1 MRVPLSWLKEYVDFD
16 LPPDEIASR
25 LTFAGLEVESIEYI
39 GLGPQS
45 GYIDGLP
52 GTGQGPKAKGLA
64 WDREK
69 IVVGRVFEVLP
80 HPNADR
86 LVLCKLDDGQT
97 IHTVL
102 TGAPNLFPFK
112 GQGPLAKPLKVAYA
126 REGAVLYD
134 GHQPGN
140 VLTTLQRMKI
150 RGVESYSMIC
160 SEKELGISDDHEGV
174 MILPDDAPAGT
185 PLADYLG
192 DVILDV
198 KINPNMARNACM
210 VGIAREVS
218 ALTGRKLR
226 PPSYQFRASG
236 EPLRKFLRIRI
247 ENPELNPRF
256 MAVLVRDVQIG
267 PSPEWMQRRLL
278 RAGMRPI
285 NNIVDITNY
294 VMLETGQPL
303 HAFDWDS
310 LQARAKGTV
319 TIITRTAQPGETI
332 VTLDGATRTLDDFT
346 ILVCDEKGPLSI
358 AGVMGG
364 AETEVRDESVN
375 ILLEAAAWNYLS
387 IRRTVQAQK
396 LPSEA
401 AFRFSRGVH
410 PATAARGLGR
420 AAELMRTLGGGI
432 PSRDTVDAYPR
443 KAPVVRVDLPMK
455 EVRRLLG
462 VTVPPRKVAQI
473 LESLE
478 FACRVKEAPS
488 RRRRREEISD
498 DDLTL
503 QVIVPDHRL
512 DIGNGVVGQADLVEE
527 IARIYGYARIPEIQI
542 ADLLPRQRDNPTLEQ
557 EETARDLLVDLGLQE
572 VLTYHLT
579 TPEREAAVYPPG
591 TEPPAPE
598 YVRLANPIV
607 PERCVMRRSVLASVL
622 DTAARNAA
630 RTDRLALFELG
641 TIYLPK
647 GEPLPAETVQLAV
660 VLTGPRENKDW
671 QAADRTP
678 MDFFDLKGILEAW
691 FSGLHIP
698 PPAFESARDPRFHP
712 GRCAGILVDGVAVG
726 VMGLLHPLVAGRFEW
741 AGRDLLAAEI
751 GFELLRPH
759 LLQRFPVLSISDYPP
774 VLEDLAVVVAEDMP
788 AIKVV
793 QAIRTA
799 GGGILQSVR
808 LFDVYR
814 GGQVGAGKKSLAFSL
829 AYQAPDRTLSSAEA
843 EEIRTRVIRALETQL
858 GGKVRKTEDA
868 APPA

>member
-1 MRVPLSWLKEYVDFD
+1 MKVPLSWLKEYVDFD
-16 LPPDEIASR
+16 LPPEEIASR

-39 GLGPQS
+39 GLAPLS

-52 GTGQGPKAKGLA
+52 GAGQGPKAKGLA
-64 WDREK
+64 WNREK

-102 TGAPNLFPFK
+102 TGAPNLFPYK

-140 VLTTLQRMKI
+140 VLTTLKRMKI

-160 SEKELGISDDHEGV
+160 SEKELGISDNHEGV
-174 MILPDDAPAGT
+174 MILPDDAPSGT

-226 PPSYQFRASG
+226 PPSNLFRASG
-236 EPLRKFLRIRI
+236 EPLKKFLRIRI
-247 ENPELNPRF
+247 QNPDLNPRF
-256 MAVLVRDVQIG
+256 TAILLRDVQIA
-267 PSPEWMQRRLL
+267 PSPAWMQRRLL

-310 LQARAKGTV
+310 LRARAAGPAV
-319 TIITRTAQPGETI
+319 TITTRTAKPGETI

-346 ILVCDEKGPLSI
+346 VLVCDEKGPLSI

-364 AETEVRDESVN
+364 AESEVRDNTVN
-375 ILLEAAAWNYLS
+375 ILLESAAWDFLS

-410 PATAARGLGR
+410 PATALRGLGR

-432 PSRDTVDAYPR
+432 ISRDFVDAYPR

-462 VTVPPRKVAQI
+462 VNIPPRKVAQI

-478 FACRVKEAPS
+478 FVCRVKEVPA
-488 RRRRREEISD
+488 RRRRGEKISD

-503 QVIVPDHRL
+503 QVIAPDHRL
-512 DIGNGVVGQADLVEE
+512 DIGTGVVGQADLIEE
-527 IARIYGYARIPEIQI
+527 IARIYGYERIPEIQI
-542 ADLLPRQRDNPTLEQ
+542 ADLLPKQRGNPGLEQ
-557 EETARDLLVDLGLQE
+557 EEAARDLLVELGLQE

-579 TPEREAAVYPPG
+579 APEREAAVYPPG
-591 TEPPAPE
+591 TDVPAAE
-598 YVRLANPIV
+598 YIRLSNPIV
-607 PERCVMRRSVLASVL
+607 PERRVMRRSVLASVL
-622 DTAARNAA
+622 ETAARNAA

-641 TIYLPK
+641 PVYLPK
-647 GEPLPAETVQLAV
+647 GEQLPAEPVQLAI
-660 VLTGPRENKDW
+660 LLAGPRERRDW
-671 QAADRTP
+671 RPSDRTAA
-678 MDFFDLKGILEAW
+678 DFFDLKGILEATLA
-691 FSGLHIP
+691 GLHVSA
-698 PPAFESARDPRFHP
+698 PAFESDRDPRFHP
-712 GRCAGILVDGVAVG
+712 GRCAKILVGGTALGVLG
-726 VMGLLHPLVAGRFEW
+726 QLHPQVAARFDW

-751 GFELLRPH
+751 DFEQLRPY
-759 LLQRFPVLSISDYPP
+759 LLSRYPVHSISEYPP
-774 VLEDLAVVVAEDMP
+774 VLEDLAVVVAEDTP
-788 AIKVV
+788 AEQVV
-793 QAIRTA
+793 QVIRSS
-799 GGGILQSVR
+799 GGEILQTIE

-814 GGQVGAGKKSLAFSL
+814 GEQAGAGKKSLAFAL
-829 AYQAPDRTLSSAEA
+829 AYQAPDRTLGSAEA
-843 EEIRTRVIRALETQL
+843 EAIRTRIIRAFEGEL
-858 GGKVRKTEDA
+858 GGKVRR
-868 APPA
+868 

>member
-1 MRVPLSWLKEYVDFD
+1 MKVPLSWLKEYVDFD
-16 LPPDEIASR
+16 LPPEEIASR

-39 GLGPQS
+39 GLAPLS

-52 GTGQGPKAKGLA
+52 GEGRGPKAKGLA

-102 TGAPNLFPFK
+102 TGAPNLFPYK

-160 SEKELGISDDHEGV
+160 SEKELGISADHEGV

-198 KINPNMARNACM
+198 KINPNMARNANM

-226 PPSYQFRASG
+226 PPSYLFRASG
-236 EPLRKFLRIRI
+236 EPLKKLLRIRI
-247 ENPELNPRF
+247 QNPEFNPRF
-256 MAVLVRDVQIG
+256 TAILLRDVQIG
-267 PSPEWMQRRLL
+267 PSPAWMQRRLS

-310 LQARAKGTV
+310 LAARASGNAV
-319 TIITRTAQPGETI
+319 TIITRTARPGETI

-346 ILVCDEKGPLSI
+346 VLVCDEKGPLSI

-364 AETEVRDESVN
+364 AETEVRNTTVN
-375 ILLEAAAWNYLS
+375 ILLEAAAWDYLS

-410 PATAARGLGR
+410 PATTLRGLGR

-432 PSRDTVDAYPR
+432 ISRDTVDTYPR

-462 VTVPPRKVAQI
+462 VNIPPRKVAQI

-478 FACRVKEAPS
+478 FVCRVKEAPA
-488 RRRRREEISD
+488 RRRRSGRISD

-503 QVIVPDHRL
+503 QVIAPDHRL
-512 DIGNGVVGQADLVEE
+512 DIGTGVVGQADLIEE
-527 IARIYGYARIPEIQI
+527 IARVYGYARIPEVQI
-542 ADLLPRQRDNPTLEQ
+542 ADLLPIQRGNPGLEQ
-557 EETARDLLVDLGLQE
+557 EEAARDLLVNLGLQE

-579 TPEREAAVYPPG
+579 APEKEAAVYPPG
-591 TEPPAPE
+591 SEVPAAE
-598 YVRLANPIV
+598 YIRLANPIV
-607 PERCVMRRSVLASVL
+607 PERRVMRRSVLASVL
-622 DTAARNAA
+622 ETAGRNAS

-641 TIYLPK
+641 PVYLPRGK
-647 GEPLPAETVQLAV
+647 PLPSEPVQLAI
-660 VLTGPRENKDW
+660 VLAGPRESRDW
-671 QAADRTP
+671 RPTDRTP
-678 MDFFDLKGILEAW
+678 ADFFDLKGILEGVL
-691 FSGLHIP
+691 SGLHVP
-698 PPAFESARDPRFHP
+698 SPTFESTRDPRFHP
-712 GRCAGILVDGVAVG
+712 GRCAKILVDGTALG
-726 VMGLLHPLVAGRFEW
+726 VMGQLHPQVAARFDW
-741 AGRDLLAAEI
+741 AGHDLLAAELD
-751 GFELLRPH
+751 FELLRPY
-759 LLQRFPVLSISDYPP
+759 LLHRYPVHSISEYPP
-774 VLEDLAVVVAEDMP
+774 VLEDLAVVVAEDVP
-788 AIKVV
+788 VEHVIQKIRSSGGEIV
-793 QAIRTA
+793 QFV
-799 GGGILQSVR
+799 Q

-814 GGQVGAGKKSLAFSL
+814 GEQAGAGNKSLAFAL
-829 AYQAPDRTLSSAEA
+829 TYQAPDRTLGSTEA
-843 EEIRTRVIRALETQL
+843 EEIRTRIIRALEGDL
-858 GGKVRKTEDA
+858 GGKVRR
-868 APPA
+868 

>member
-1 MRVPLSWLKEYVDFD
+1 M
-16 LPPDEIASR
+16 
-25 LTFAGLEVESIEYI
+25 
-39 GLGPQS
+39 
-45 GYIDGLP
+45 
-52 GTGQGPKAKGLA
+52 
-64 WDREK
+64 
-69 IVVGRVFEVLP
+69 P

-102 TGAPNLFPFK
+102 TGAPNLFRYK

-126 REGAVLYD
+126 REGAMLYD

-140 VLTTLQRMKI
+140 VLTTLARMKI

-160 SEKELGISDDHEGV
+160 SEKELGISADHEGV
-174 MILPDDAPAGT
+174 MILPDDAPAGM

-218 ALTGRKLR
+218 ALTGRKLKQ
-226 PPSYQFRASG
+226 PSYQYRATG
-236 EPLRKFLRIRI
+236 EPLRKLLKIHI

-256 MAVLVRDVQIG
+256 TAILLRDVQIG
-267 PSPEWMQRRLL
+267 PSPAWMQRRLS

-310 LQARAKGTV
+310 LVARAAGKAV
-319 TIITRTAQPGETI
+319 TITTRTARPGETI

-346 ILVCDEKGPLSI
+346 VLVCDEKGPLSI

-364 AETEVRDESVN
+364 AESEVRDDTVN
-375 ILLEAAAWNYLS
+375 ILLESASWNFLS

-410 PATAARGLGR
+410 PATALRGLGR

-432 PSRDTVDAYPR
+432 ISRDMVDAYPR
-443 KAPVVRVDLPMK
+443 KAPVVRVDLPMQ

-462 VTVPPRKVAQI
+462 IAIPPRKVAQI

-478 FACRVKEAPS
+478 FVCRVKEVPA
-488 RRRRREEISD
+488 RRRRTAKISD

-503 QVIVPDHRL
+503 QVIAPDHRL
-512 DIGNGVVGQADLVEE
+512 DIGTGVVGQADLIEE

-542 ADLLPRQRDNPTLEQ
+542 ADLLPKQRGNPRLEQ
-557 EETARDLLVDLGLQE
+557 EEAARDMLVDLGLQE

-579 TPEREAAVYPPG
+579 APEKEAAVYPPG
-591 TEPPAPE
+591 VDAPAAE
-598 YVRLANPIV
+598 YIHLANPIV
-607 PERCVMRRSVLASVL
+607 PERRVMRRSVLASVL
-622 DTAARNAA
+622 ETAARNAA

-641 TIYLPK
+641 PVYLPK
-647 GEPLPAETVQLAV
+647 GEALPAEPVQLAI
-660 VLTGPRENKDW
+660 LLIGPRERRDW
-671 QAADRTP
+671 RPADRTP
-678 MDFFDLKGILEAW
+678 ADFFDLKGILESFLA
-691 FSGLHIP
+691 GLHARIP
-698 PPAFESARDPRFHP
+698 VFETARDPRFHP
-712 GRCAGILVDGVAVG
+712 GRCASVLIDGTALG
-726 VMGLLHPLVAGRFEW
+726 VMGQIHPQVAARFEW
-741 AGRDLLAAEI
+741 SGRDVLAAELD
-751 GFELLRPH
+751 FELLRP
-759 LLQRFPVLSISDYPP
+759 LLLRRYPVQSISEYPP
-774 VLEDLAVVVAEDMP
+774 VLEDLAVAVAEDVP
-788 AIKVV
+788 VERV
-793 QAIRTA
+793 IRTIRSS
-799 GGGILQSVR
+799 GGAIVQSVE

-814 GGQVGAGKKSLAFSL
+814 GEQAGTGNKSLAFAL
-829 AYQAPDRTLSSAEA
+829 AYQAPDRTLESTEAEA
-843 EEIRTRVIRALETQL
+843 IRTRIIRALEGEL
-858 GGKVRKTEDA
+858 GGKVRR
-868 APPA
+868 